1 MIRRGP
7 FKTVDK
13 VATWCLAAVLTIIG
27 AIGLGLA
34 VAKTHWRLGISAV
47 GVIAIGCLWA
57 LAATRGRPL
66 EWPVRR
72 RTTKPR

>member
-1 MIRRGP
+1 MIKPGP
-7 FKTVDK
+7 FKTGDK
-13 VATWCLAAVLTIIG
+13 VAAWCFAAVLTICG

-34 VAKTHWRLGISAV
+34 VAKAHWRLGISAV
-47 GVIAIGCLWA
+47 GVIGIGCLWA
-57 LAATRGRPL
+57 LAARRGRPV